1 MNGAEL
7 ASASSV
13 RSATGRWRRTPHHP
27 RQETKT
33 RDGRGFQGLFGI
45 EWELPKRCNGAG
57 RGLEPSYAD
66 VAIAMFHGWLDFTYP
81 YLYPYTASHR
91 MRLSCVLLG
100 QSYPW
105 RPSMSYTPKPCI
117 DADAVLGRVQAE
129 GPLALLTR
137 GEAAALVAARTMR
150 VHDSQD
156 TARNR
161 VAMQLDRAA
170 QLGNA
175 GVDVFSGGISR
186 LPDGRM
192 TADEL
197 RRWGAGK
204 YGPIFDDFPRC
215 LPREVPTRCDETF
228 NVGGEVPDVFL
239 VPGDP
244 ARKDEMIHRLHAAL
258 KDLEAAAIAAAVE
271 RKRNLAERLNK
282 KH

>member
-1 MNGAEL
+1 M
-7 ASASSV
+7 
-13 RSATGRWRRTPHHP
+13 
-27 RQETKT
+27 
-33 RDGRGFQGLFGI
+33 
-45 EWELPKRCNGAG
+45 
-57 RGLEPSYAD
+57 
-66 VAIAMFHGWLDFTYP
+66 
-81 YLYPYTASHR
+81 
-91 MRLSCVLLG
+91 
-100 QSYPW
+100 SYP
-105 RPSMSYTPKPCI
+105 SKQGI
-117 DADAVLGRVQAE
+117 AANAVLARIQAE

-170 QLGNA
+170 ERGSE
-175 GVDVFSGGISR
+175 GHDVFSGGISQ
-186 LPDGRM
+186 LPDGRV

-215 LPREVPTRCDETF
+215 LPRGVSTHCDETF
-228 NVGGEVPDVFL
+228 NLGGEVPDVFM

-244 ARKDEMIHRLHAAL
+244 LLKDEMIHRLHKAL
-258 KDLEAAAIAAAVE
+258 KDLGAAAIAAEVE
-271 RKRNLAERLNK
+271 RKRELGARLNK